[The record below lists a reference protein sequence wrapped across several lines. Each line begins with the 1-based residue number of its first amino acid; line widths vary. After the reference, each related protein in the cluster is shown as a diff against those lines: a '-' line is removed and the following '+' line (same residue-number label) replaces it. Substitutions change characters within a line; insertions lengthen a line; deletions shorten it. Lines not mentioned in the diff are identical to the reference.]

1 MFDKKYTLLIF
12 SLFAIN
18 LLVAQDIDIKI
29 EQHSSIQN
37 VPVNS
42 IVVDFN
48 NNKWIGT
55 EKGLYRIEDYSE
67 ETKMMKDYG
76 ILNAIMGENERGWVC
91 TYDGK
96 IAMFDKDVS
105 YSTTV
110 SSNELITCMD
120 VEGSNI
126 WLGTTNG
133 LYRVSLKSKQDNK
146 QYTTSNSKLP
156 SNRINDIHVGND
168 NQIWIGTEEGLMTI
182 KNGKW
187 INHLRKVNISAIEE
201 HEGELMAAGDGG
213 LWRFKDAIWDELALP
228 MEFSANPIE
237 DMCYDNNGSLWLVCG
252 LLGRLDHNWIPYIY
266 SKEDGFT
273 SNHPTSLTVDQRNN
287 IWIGTAGEGLFVLKQ
302 PNQEPSQPMAF
313 ADKGIDINMEEETV
327 GQTAMKIKG
336 SNSILFNVTPEQD
349 TGEEIKE
356 QPVIST
362 KTVVNGRMVKSGN
375 ILEVNEKRIKIAV
388 WNAQSS
394 SDGDV
399 VSIYYNNRLILKEY
413 KLTRKRKIITLK
425 VNSKTKNDLVL
436 FAHTNN
442 ETAVKTVKIA
452 MLHKDHPNKWITL
465 NADSEYSDQVQF
477 KYKSN

>member
-1 MFDKKYTLLIF
+1 MFDKKYTFLIICLFIASF
-12 SLFAIN
+12 SIG
-18 LLVAQDIDIKI
+18 QDDMKI
-29 EQHSSIQN
+29 EKHSSIQD

-67 ETKMMKDYG
+67 ETKVMKDYG
-76 ILNAIMGENERGWVC
+76 ILGAIMGENERGWVC

-110 SSNELITCMD
+110 SSNELITSMD

-146 QYTTSNSKLP
+146 QFTKSNSKLP
-156 SNRINDIHVGND
+156 SNRINDIYVDNN

-187 INHLRKVNISAIEE
+187 ISHLRKVNISAIEE
-201 HEGELMAAGDGG
+201 HNGVIMAAGDGG
-213 LWRFKDAIWDELALP
+213 LWKFKDAIWEELALP
-228 MEFSANPIE
+228 MEFSSNPIE
-237 DMCYDNNGSLWLVCG
+237 DMCYDSNGNLWLVCG
-252 LLGRLDHNWIPYIY
+252 LLGRLDKNWIPYIY
-266 SKEDGFT
+266 SEEDGFV
-273 SNHPTSLTVDQRNN
+273 SKHPISLKVDQRNN
-287 IWIGTAGEGLFVLKQ
+287 VWVGTAGEGLFVVKQ
-302 PNQEPSQPMAF
+302 PKEMTDQPIAF
-313 ADKGIDINMEEETV
+313 ADKGIDVKSTGEM
-327 GQTAMKIKG
+327 AMKDDDT
-336 SNSILFNVTPEQD
+336 NSILFSVPSSPD
-349 TGEEIKE
+349 SEIKLDE
-356 QPVIST
+356 KPAISN
-362 KTVVNGRMVKSGN
+362 KTVVNGRMVKPGN

-394 SDGDV
+394 SDGDI
-399 VSIYYNNRLILKEY
+399 VSIYYNNKLILKEY
-413 KLTRKRKIITLK
+413 KLTKKRRIITLK
-425 VNSKTKNDLVL
+425 VDNDAKNDLVL
-436 FAHTNN
+436 FAHTSN
-442 ETAVKTVKIA
+442 ETAVKTVKVA
-452 MLHKDHPNKWITL
+452 MLHEDHPNKWITL

-477 KYKSN
+477 SYKN